1 MSLSDYVGPHEGGP
15 DRDLLHHR
23 RQRCRR
29 RRHSPHLEVFGK
41 LDIEVLL
48 LSDRVDEW
56 LVSHL
61 TEFEG
66 KPLESVTKG
75 DLDLGPLADQEARSG
90 SSSRK
95 RASTR
100 TCSRA

>member
-1 MSLSDYVGPHEGGP
+1 M
-15 DRDLLHHR
+15 
-23 RQRCRR
+23 
-29 RRHSPHLEVFGK
+29 FGK

-48 LSDRVDEW
+48 LCDRVDEW

-75 DLDLGPLADQEARSG
+75 DLDLGPLAESQRRSR
-90 SSSRK
+90 SFSRK
-95 RASTR
+95 KANTR
-100 TCSRA
+100 IFSPE